1 LEKEQ
6 LAKEKIQSLQQ
17 TQREI
22 ILDEYRTEKEYSI
35 DITELDIQ
43 MKLYLSA
50 LLRASLSEDLKDIK
64 PLSLSSLKLAPIT
77 PSSKYEMKIISFLK
91 QNKLIIFSPN
101 TSLDSVIIEENE
113 IVRYIPV
120 DSTYRIN
127 ISKDELDI
135 ETEELLYFEDENL
148 NSGNIEEIDTEL
160 LLTLWLEIG
169 LYKCLEYLYIRL
181 DEYNLPSEYIGD
193 KTISAIK
200 EALNHFSISQIFYF
214 I

>member
-1 LEKEQ
+1 
-6 LAKEKIQSLQQ
+6 
-17 TQREI
+17 
-22 ILDEYRTEKEYSI
+22 
-35 DITELDIQ
+35 
-43 MKLYLSA
+43 
-50 LLRASLSEDLKDIK
+50 
-64 PLSLSSLKLAPIT
+64 
-77 PSSKYEMKIISFLK
+77 MKIISFLK

-169 LYKCLEYLYIRL
+169 LYECLEYLYIRL